1 MNMQQVAPTAALAV
15 VALAV
20 GAGLGVLAPRP
31 APDACLQALAQHEAQ
46 YQLLEGALPVAADAV
61 QAAARRSA
69 SGLNDATARLA
80 TIQDKL
86 QAGEDPLRQATNQ
99 CKEFAR

>member
-69 SGLNDATARLA
+69 SALNDATARLA
-80 TIQDKL
+80 TIQAQRKAAEGPL
-86 QAGEDPLRQATNQ
+86 QQVSNECRGS
-99 CKEFAR
+99 K